1 MSIEHNAAEFRGMA
15 ALAKVRNAIAANE
28 DYVNFLGEFR
38 QAMDEADDE
47 TQDRLSKARD
57 QLIDA
62 TADEAFAA
70 YAIVAARV
78 PSLQEGFRLAT
89 EVANDAENSLFFPV
103 AAAHLAEVAALV
115 DQVTKAAKSIEGN
128 IGNLGDSFKKGD
140 VENLLS
146 EGEAIKNVV
155 AGLLIT
161 LNGISD
167 KVPA

>member
-1 MSIEHNAAEFRGMA
+1 MTIEHNVAEARGMA
-15 ALAKVRNAIAANE
+15 SLAKVRDAIVAGE
-28 DYVNFLGEFR
+28 DYENFLIEFT
-38 QAMDEADDE
+38 QVMDGANDE
-47 TQDRLSKARD
+47 TQDRLTEALD

-70 YAIVAARV
+70 YAAVAARART
-78 PSLQEGFRLAT
+78 LQDGFRLAT
-89 EVANDAENSLFFPV
+89 EVANDAGSGLFFPV

-115 DQVTKAAKSIEGN
+115 DQVAEAAKSIDGN
-128 IGNLGDSFKKGD
+128 IGNLGESFKKGD

-146 EGEAIKNVV
+146 EGKAIKETVD
-155 AGLLIT
+155 GLLNT